1 MPEPRMS
8 SQTMALS
15 RAPPLERMRG
25 EPRSGPRLPGRA
37 PKLSGSRIPIPLPQN
52 PLRAPR
58 IARRKL
64 PNSCL
69 NGADE
74 RSHSL
79 DHASIAPGA
88 CRAGAHREVSPGQHR
103 WPRRGSV
110 GPPEDGFLRGRQAAQ
125 DAPALPCRLLEGYA
139 AHRGLG
145 LFLDLVLAL
154 AAAAPV
160 RARKAFCDCGL
171 EFIVVSGLA
180 GVGLAKRQRTFVERG
195 LDLAQRAGHGHRQAL
210 LRDN

>member
-1 MPEPRMS
+1 MPEPTMS

-37 PKLSGSRIPIPLPQN
+37 PKLSGPRIPIPLPQN

-88 CRAGAHREVSPGQHR
+88 CRAGARREVSSGQHR

-125 DAPALPCRLLEGYA
+125 NAPALPCRLFERDA

-145 LFLDLVLAL
+145 LFFDLVLAL

-160 RARKAFCDCGL
+160 RSRKAFFNRGL
-171 EFIVVSGLA
+171 DFSVVSALA
-180 GVGLAKRQRTFVERG
+180 GVGLAKRQRPLVERG
-195 LDLAQRAGHGHRQAL
+195 LDFVEGVHHGPRQAL
-210 LRDN
+210 LRDK